1 MNIKT
6 LFYSVPIAI
15 IVMCT
20 SGCTTQVDNYFEVET
35 RQFSPLKENTSAKT
49 VYINSITDNRTF
61 IEAESTITPN
71 VETLS
76 HYTANKKATKE
87 RIIARNQTISPCT
100 VEKSV
105 ANCTANSKSYSALAE
120 NLCFKKF
127 PAKEYVKKKKKKGF
141 EDAGYKVLSHK
152 TDITETSVIVDV
164 SLDRYWY
171 WLDYNGTDR
180 IAYNEIISSFKTY
193 NKKTGKTSTFKVS
206 NTTTLAVPDFMNPLK
221 GRIESSLK
229 EYAAVIS
236 KNVNTL
242 VK

>member
-6 LFYSVPIAI
+6 LVYSVPIAI

-105 ANCTANSKSYSALAE
+105 ANCTANSKS
-120 NLCFKKF
+120 
-127 PAKEYVKKKKKKGF
+127 KGF